1 MLNKMLFF
9 GSLSDSLMNI
19 ISTHPHVFWIVIGA
33 GLCLIELFA
42 FPTSFIL
49 FVMGVSAILV
59 GVFSTIVPGL
69 YPNIHLQI
77 VLWIIFSAVN
87 VYLSQRLM
95 PRGKYTNIAGATEA
109 KTLTEI
115 PAGDCGR
122 VIYEGNSWRARCG
135 NENLVIPADT
145 KVIVIDRD
153 GTTLI
158 VMPQNLL
165 K

>member
-1 MLNKMLFF
+1 MLNKMFF
-9 GSLSDSLMNI
+9 FANLSDSLMNT
-19 ISTHPHVFWIVIGA
+19 ISTYPHIFWIVTGA

-49 FVMGVSAILV
+49 FVMGISAILV
-59 GVFSTIVPGL
+59 GIISTIINGL
-69 YPNIHLQI
+69 YTNIHLQI
-77 VLWIIFSAVN
+77 VLWIVFSAIN
-87 VYLSQRLM
+87 IYLSQRLI

-115 PAGDCGR
+115 PAGDYGR